1 LAFDGYPVPV
11 HSGGV
16 SKRKKVEEITFTVE
30 RDEDGTGYVA
40 SWDDPS
46 GKGGITTEGADLREL
61 QEMILDAATGYFQTA
76 GVPAPSRVRLHF
88 VTDPELA
95 LA

>member
-1 LAFDGYPVPV
+1 MQ
-11 HSGGV
+11 
-16 SKRKKVEEITFTVE
+16 EIIVTVE
-30 RDEDGTGYVA
+30 RDEEGACFVA

-46 GKGGITTEGADLREL
+46 GKSGITTQGEDLREL
-61 QEMILDAATGYFQTA
+61 QEMVLDATAGYFRAA
-76 GVPAPSRVRLHF
+76 GVPAPNRVRLHF